1 MPKATISTYTTLST
15 EFGDVRVN
23 NIISEQES
31 VPNIQKEVNFGK
43 YSKKLQLHTKTSQ
56 NVEELCRWFKALKRY
71 LYGLFLC
78 KFNNKIHSF
87 TKFAKIFG

>member
-23 NIISEQES
+23 NIISEQEI

-43 YSKKLQLHTKTSQ
+43 YSKKMQLHNKVVQ
-56 NVEELCRWFKALKRY
+56 VAEDLCR
-71 LYGLFLC
+71 
-78 KFNNKIHSF
+78 
-87 TKFAKIFG
+87 